1 MRKAFFR
8 SLLETI
14 GRRAGKVQKRISP
27 TVCVRLSP
35 TSRKRHHSLS
45 QESTLNRRISIAI
58 LLIAGPLA
66 IAAVAASAAGVEHE
80 GATPQSNIPKY
91 IVDAVNSPAR
101 PAADRQLDPS
111 RNPEQMLAFFGIKPG
126 MKVAD
131 LWAGGGYTTE
141 LLARTVG
148 SGGKVYSQNMEFP
161 ESFKKAA
168 EMWQARVKEPGLA
181 NVVEITKPFD
191 SPDLLPV
198 PPGSLDA
205 VIVNMNYHDMVGR
218 GFNRDNVN
226 HAVLTA
232 LKPGGI
238 YGLVDNSAR
247 PGTGAS
253 EANTLHRIDENFE
266 TGEIEKAGFRL
277 TATSDVLR
285 NPNDPRTQPFWKI
298 NHTQDRF
305 VLKFVKP

>member
-1 MRKAFFR
+1 MIGGTRANAAE
-8 SLLETI
+8 LERT
-14 GRRAGKVQKRISP
+14 G
-27 TVCVRLSP
+27 
-35 TSRKRHHSLS
+35 
-45 QESTLNRRISIAI
+45 
-58 LLIAGPLA
+58 
-66 IAAVAASAAGVEHE
+66 AAVQSQ
-80 GATPQSNIPKY
+80 TPEY
-91 IVDAVNSPAR
+91 IADAVKSPAR
-101 PAADRQLDPS
+101 PAADRKLDPS
-111 RNPEQMLAFFGIKPG
+111 RKPEQLLAFFGIKPG

-148 SGGKVYSQNMEFP
+148 PGGKVYSQNMEFP
-161 ESFKKAA
+161 ASFKKA
-168 EMWQARVKEPGLA
+168 EELWQARIKEPGMS
-181 NVVEITKPFD
+181 NVVEITRPFD

-205 VIVNMNYHDMVGR
+205 VIINMNYHDMVGR
-218 GFNRDNVN
+218 GFKRENIN

-238 YGLVDNSAR
+238 YGLVDNSAK
-247 PGTGAS
+247 PGTGAGD
-253 EANTLHRIDENFE
+253 ANTLHRIDENFE
-266 TGEIEKAGFRL
+266 VSEIKKAGFRL
-277 TATSDVLR
+277 AATSDVLR

>member
-1 MRKAFFR
+1 MRHIFVAITVM
-8 SLLETI
+8 LAVMIMAGTGANPAEVE
-14 GRRAGKVQKRISP
+14 RA
-27 TVCVRLSP
+27 
-35 TSRKRHHSLS
+35 H
-45 QESTLNRRISIAI
+45 AI
-58 LLIAGPLA
+58 
-66 IAAVAASAAGVEHE
+66 
-80 GATPQSNIPKY
+80 PQSRIPGY
-91 IVDAVNSPAR
+91 IADAVNSPAR
-101 PAADRQLDPS
+101 PAADRKLDSS
-111 RNPEQMLAFFGIKPG
+111 RKPEQLLAFFGIKPG

-148 SGGKVYSQNMEFP
+148 PNGKVYSQNMEFP
-161 ESFKKAA
+161 ARFKKAG
-168 EMWQARVKEPGLA
+168 EMWQARVKEPGMS

-205 VIVNMNYHDMVGR
+205 VIIDMNYHDMVGR

-226 HAVLTA
+226 HAVFTA
-232 LKPGGI
+232 LKPGGV
-238 YGLVDNSAR
+238 YGLVDNSAK
-247 PGTGAS
+247 PGTGPND
-253 EANTLHRIDENFE
+253 ANTLHRIDENFE
-266 TGEIEKAGFRL
+266 VSEIEKAGFRL
-277 TATSDVLR
+277 AASSDVLR

>member
-1 MRKAFFR
+1 
-8 SLLETI
+8 
-14 GRRAGKVQKRISP
+14 
-27 TVCVRLSP
+27 
-35 TSRKRHHSLS
+35 
-45 QESTLNRRISIAI
+45 LNRHTYVTTSIALTLVI
-58 LLIAGPLA
+58 M
-66 IAAVAASAAGVEHE
+66 AGVRANSAEVQQEH
-80 GATPQSNIPKY
+80 ALAQSQIPGY
-91 IVDAVNSPAR
+91 IAEAVNSQVR
-101 PAADRQLDPS
+101 PAAEQL
-111 RNPEQMLAFFGIKPG
+111 LAFFGIKPG

-148 SGGKVYSQNMEFP
+148 PGGKVYSQNMEFP
-161 ESFKKAA
+161 ARFKKAG
-168 EMWQARVKEPGLA
+168 EMWQTRVKEPGMS

-205 VIVNMNYHDMVGR
+205 VVINMNYHDMVGR
-218 GFNRDNVN
+218 GFNRDNIN
-226 HAVLTA
+226 HAVFTA

-238 YGLVDNSAR
+238 YGLVDNSAK

-253 EANTLHRIDENFE
+253 DANTLHRIDESFE
-266 TGEIEKAGFRL
+266 VSEIEKAGFRL
-277 TATSDVLR
+277 AATSDVLR
-285 NPNDPRTQPFWKI
+285 NLNDPRTQPFWKI

>member
-1 MRKAFFR
+1 
-8 SLLETI
+8 
-14 GRRAGKVQKRISP
+14 
-27 TVCVRLSP
+27 
-35 TSRKRHHSLS
+35 
-45 QESTLNRRISIAI
+45 LNRPPYLAISSALA
-58 LLIAGPLA
+58 LLIAGSVCA
-66 IAAVAASAAGVEHE
+66 NSAEVEHQHAISE
-80 GATPQSNIPKY
+80 SQIPGY
-91 IVDAVNSPAR
+91 IVQAVGSPAR
-101 PAADRQLDPS
+101 PAADRELDSS
-111 RNPEQMLAFFGIKPG
+111 RKPEQILAFFDIKPG

-148 SGGKVYSQNMEFP
+148 PTGKVYSQNMEFP
-161 ESFKKAA
+161 TRFQKAA
-168 EMWQARVKEPGLA
+168 ALWQARPKEPGIA

-205 VIVNMNYHDMVGR
+205 VIIDMNYHDMVGR
-218 GFNRDNVN
+218 GFNRDNIN
-226 HAVLTA
+226 RAVFAA

-238 YGLVDNSAR
+238 YGLVDNSAK
-247 PGTGAS
+247 PGTGAQD
-253 EANTLHRIDENFE
+253 ANTLHRIDENFE
-266 TGEIEKAGFRL
+266 VGEIEKAGFRL
-277 TATSDVLR
+277 VATSDVLR

>member
-1 MRKAFFR
+1 
-8 SLLETI
+8 L
-14 GRRAGKVQKRISP
+14 
-27 TVCVRLSP
+27 
-35 TSRKRHHSLS
+35 KRHLF
-45 QESTLNRRISIAI
+45 IAI
-58 LLIAGPLA
+58 PLVLTMVIVA
-66 IAAVAASAAGVEHE
+66 RPRAYAADVQHTSALA
-80 GATPQSNIPKY
+80 PSQIPRY

-101 PAADRQLDPS
+101 PAADRKLDAS
-111 RNPEQMLAFFGIKPG
+111 RKPEQILAFFGIKPG

-148 SGGKVYSQNMEFP
+148 PDGKVYSQNMPFP
-161 ESFKKAA
+161 PRFKKAA
-168 EMWQARVKEPGLA
+168 DMWQARVKEPGLS

-205 VIVNMNYHDMVGR
+205 VIINMNYHDMVGM
-218 GFNRDNVN
+218 GFNRANIN
-226 HAVLTA
+226 HAVFTA
-232 LKPGGI
+232 LKPGGF
-238 YGLVDNSAR
+238 YCLVDNSAK

-253 EANTLHRIDENFE
+253 DASTLHRIDENFE
-266 TGEIEKAGFRL
+266 VGEIEKAGFRL
-277 TATSDVLR
+277 AATSDVLR

>member
-1 MRKAFFR
+1 VKNRIYTATFAAFA
-8 SLLETI
+8 LVI
-14 GRRAGKVQKRISP
+14 MAGVWARAAEVA
-27 TVCVRLSP
+27 
-35 TSRKRHHSLS
+35 
-45 QESTLNRRISIAI
+45 QEH
-58 LLIAGPLA
+58 
-66 IAAVAASAAGVEHE
+66 AVAQSQI
-80 GATPQSNIPKY
+80 PQY

-101 PAADRQLDPS
+101 PAADRQLDSS
-111 RNPEQMLAFFGIKPG
+111 RKPEQLLAFFGIKPG

-148 SGGKVYSQNMEFP
+148 PTGKVYSQNMEAP
-161 ESFKKAA
+161 ARFKKAA
-168 EMWQARVKEPGLA
+168 EMWQGRVKEPGMS

-191 SPDLLPV
+191 SADLLPV

-205 VIVNMNYHDMVGR
+205 VIIDMNYHDMVGR
-218 GFNRDNVN
+218 GFNRDNIN
-226 HAVLTA
+226 HAVFTA

-238 YGLVDNSAR
+238 YGLVDNSAK

-253 EANTLHRIDENFE
+253 DANTLHRIDESFE
-266 TGEIEKAGFRL
+266 VSEIEKAGFRL
-277 TATSDVLR
+277 IATSDVLR

>member
-1 MRKAFFR
+1 
-8 SLLETI
+8 L
-14 GRRAGKVQKRISP
+14 
-27 TVCVRLSP
+27 
-35 TSRKRHHSLS
+35 KRH
-45 QESTLNRRISIAI
+45 TSIAI
-58 LLIAGPLA
+58 AIVLAVAIIAAGA
-66 IAAVAASAAGVEHE
+66 IAAEVKHESAV
-80 GATPQSNIPKY
+80 PQAQIPGY

-101 PAADRQLDPS
+101 PAADRDLDAS
-111 RNPEQMLAFFGIKPG
+111 RKPEQIFDFFGIKPG

-148 SGGKVYSQNMEFP
+148 PTGKVYSQNMEFP
-161 ESFKKAA
+161 AKFKKAGD
-168 EMWQARVKEPGLA
+168 MWQARLKEPGMS

-205 VIVNMNYHDMVGR
+205 VIIDMNYHDMVGR
-218 GFNRDNVN
+218 GFNRENVN
-226 HAVLTA
+226 HAVFTA

-238 YGLVDNSAR
+238 YGLVDNSAK
-247 PGTGAS
+247 PGIGAAD
-253 EANTLHRIDENFE
+253 ANTLHRIDENFE
-266 TGEIEKAGFRL
+266 VNEIEKAGFRL
-277 TATSDVLR
+277 AATSDVLR
-285 NPNDPRTQPFWKI
+285 NPSDPRTQPFWKI

>member
-1 MRKAFFR
+1 
-8 SLLETI
+8 
-14 GRRAGKVQKRISP
+14 
-27 TVCVRLSP
+27 
-35 TSRKRHHSLS
+35 
-45 QESTLNRRISIAI
+45 LNRPAYLAISSA
-58 LLIAGPLA
+58 LAFLIAGSVYA
-66 IAAVAASAAGVEHE
+66 NSAEVEQQHVISE
-80 GATPQSNIPKY
+80 SQIPVY
-91 IVDAVNSPAR
+91 IVQAVGSPAR
-101 PAADRQLDPS
+101 PAADRELDSS
-111 RNPEQMLAFFGIKPG
+111 RKPEQILAFFGIKPG

-148 SGGKVYSQNMEFP
+148 PTGKVYSQNMEFP
-161 ESFKKAA
+161 ARFKKAA
-168 EMWQARVKEPGLA
+168 DLWEARPKEPGMA

-205 VIVNMNYHDMVGR
+205 VIIDMNYHDMVGR
-218 GFNRDNVN
+218 GFNRDNIN
-226 HAVLTA
+226 RAVFAA

-238 YGLVDNSAR
+238 YGLVDNSAK
-247 PGTGAS
+247 PGTGAQD
-253 EANTLHRIDENFE
+253 ANTLHRIDENFE
-266 TGEIEKAGFRL
+266 VGEIEKDGFRL
-277 TATSDVLR
+277 VATSDVLR